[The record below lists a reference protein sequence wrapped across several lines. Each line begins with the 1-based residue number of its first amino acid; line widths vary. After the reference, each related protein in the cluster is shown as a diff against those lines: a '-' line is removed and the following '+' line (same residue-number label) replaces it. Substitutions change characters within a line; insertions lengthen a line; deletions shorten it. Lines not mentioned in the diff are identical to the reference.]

1 MFPHKQMLDLFLSFP
16 KQKDIGD
23 TLSIASV
30 VPETELCSY
39 MGHDD
44 QLLPSL
50 TFRVSN
56 VMHN

>member
-1 MFPHKQMLDLFLSFP
+1 MLDLFLSFP